1 MKKLGIAIIAA
12 GSLGLSL
19 SVEANEAQTSTSAS
33 ISNPIKFSGSFY
45 SGMKNISSG
54 KVTGGPTKTLI
65 GPFVQPSLSLKTK
78 GDNYSLSLGYTFEAF
93 GGAGVG
99 GGHGKA
105 SKRFQDNGYFLNYP
119 SVALVGQFNDSLS
132 MLMYAEYA
140 AENYTGNQASNS
152 SAVGTLSDLK
162 YKLSDSVTIGIG
174 YAFGR
179 STSTDSLGL
188 SDDYIKK
195 NTDPKALASMNRDEL
210 LAFNAKQLES
220 FNNAFVSPSQNTHVG
235 RALAEF
241 KIGPSASW
249 KTYVH
254 AGKII
259 NVRDEDVYTYR
270 WNNDLSTPITADLDL
285 WMRYRLTFSDKVN
298 SAELGWSHQLRANLT
313 YKLND
318 KWSVAAENN
327 FVYKQSTK
335 ASEDES
341 YSSENYLGVSYSF

>member
-19 SVEANEAQTSTSAS
+19 SVEANEAQTSTSAT

-99 GGHGKA
+99 GGHGSS
-105 SKRFQDNGYFLNYP
+105 SKRFQDNGSFLNYP
-119 SVALVGQFNDSLS
+119 SVALTGQFNDSRS

-140 AENYTGNQASNS
+140 AENYTGDQASNFS
-152 SAVGTLSDLK
+152 GLATISDLK
-162 YKLSDSVTIGIG
+162 QKLSDSVTIGIG
-174 YAFGR
+174 YSFSR
-179 STSTDSLGL
+179 STSPDSLGL
-188 SDDYIKK
+188 SNDLIAGNSETKTK
-195 NTDPKALASMNRDEL
+195 SLASMDTAEQI
-210 LAFNAKQLES
+210 NA
-220 FNNAFVSPSQNTHVG
+220 FNNAFVSPTQNIHVG

-241 KIGPSASW
+241 KIGPSSTW
-249 KTYVH
+249 KTYVY

-259 NVRDEDVYTYR
+259 NVRDDDVYTYR
-270 WNNDLSTPITADLDL
+270 WNNDFSTPITADLDL
-285 WMRYRLTFSDKVN
+285 WMRYRVTFSDKLN
-298 SAELGWSHQLRANLT
+298 SAELGWSHQLSANIT

-318 KWSVAAENN
+318 KWSIAAENS
-327 FVYKQSTK
+327 FVYKQSTD

-341 YSSENYLGVSYSF
+341 YSSGNYLGVSYSF

>member
-19 SVEANEAQTSTSAS
+19 SVEAQEVLRLEATNL
-33 ISNPIKFSGSFY
+33 NPIKFSGSFY

-54 KVTGGPTKTLI
+54 KVTGGATKTLI

-99 GGHGKA
+99 GGHGSS

-119 SVALVGQFNDSLS
+119 SVALTGQFNDSLS

-140 AENYTGNQASNS
+140 AENYTGDQASNFS
-152 SAVGTLSDLK
+152 GLATISDLK
-162 YKLSDSVTIGIG
+162 QKLSDSVTIGIG
-174 YAFGR
+174 YSFSR
-179 STSTDSLGL
+179 STSPDSLGL
-188 SDDYIKK
+188 SNDLIAGNSDTKS
-195 NTDPKALASMNRDEL
+195 LASMNAAEQIK
-210 LAFNAKQLES
+210 A
-220 FNNAFVSPSQNTHVG
+220 FNNAFVSPTQNVHVG

-241 KIGPSASW
+241 KIGESATW
-249 KTYVH
+249 KTYVQ

-259 NVRDEDVYTYR
+259 NVRDDDVYTYR

-285 WMRYRLTFSDKVN
+285 WMRYRVTFSDKVN
-298 SAELGWSHQLRANLT
+298 SADLGWAHQLRANLT

-335 ASEDES
+335 ATVDEA

>member
-12 GSLGLSL
+12 GSLGLNLSL
-19 SVEANEAQTSTSAS
+19 EANEAQTSTSAS

-54 KVTGGPTKTLI
+54 NVTGGPTKTLI

-78 GDNYSLSLGYTFEAF
+78 GDNYSLSLGYMFEAF

-99 GGHGKA
+99 GGHGKS

-119 SVALVGQFNDSLS
+119 SVALLGQFNDSLS

-140 AENYTGNQASNS
+140 AENYTGNQASNYS
-152 SAVGTLSDLK
+152 GLFTISDLK
-162 YKLSDSVTIGIG
+162 QKLSDSVTIGIG
-174 YAFGR
+174 YSFSR
-179 STSTDSLGL
+179 STSPDSLGL
-188 SDDYIKK
+188 SDDLIAGNSDT
-195 NTDPKALASMNRDEL
+195 NTESLASMDPSE
-210 LAFNAKQLES
+210 QLKA
-220 FNNAFVSPSQNTHVG
+220 FNNAFISPTKNMHVG

-241 KIGPSASW
+241 KIGPSATW
-249 KTYVH
+249 KTYVQ

-259 NVRDEDVYTYR
+259 NVRDNDVYTYR
-270 WNNDLSTPITADLDL
+270 WNNDLGTPITADLDL
-285 WMRYRLTFSDKVN
+285 WMRYRVTFSDKLN

-327 FVYKQSTK
+327 FVYNQSTK
-335 ASEDES
+335 ASVDES
-341 YSSENYLGVSYSF
+341 YSSVNYLGVSYSF